1 MPTLYHPVNNAQG
14 LKGRQLINLLQQK
27 NEVKTSDRYDTLP
40 NSWAF
45 TPLKNIKKKDYRQ
58 QKGKE
63 GTFTREKEKKP
74 DNTKGKEDS
83 LVVKI
88 RGFGTW

>member
-1 MPTLYHPVNNAQG
+1 MAENWKFAEKSNSDNQQNTYC
-14 LKGRQLINLLQQK
+14 IQQK
-27 NEVKTSDRYDTLP
+27 TKH
-40 NSWAF
+40 
-45 TPLKNIKKKDYRQ
+45 KNIKKKEYRK

-88 RGFGTW
+88 RGFGT

>member
-14 LKGRQLINLLQQK
+14 LKGRQLINLLQQE
-27 NEVKTSDRYDTLP
+27 NEVKTGDRFDTLP

-45 TPLKNIKKKDYRQ
+45 TPLKNIKKRNTKNKKVKKLLSQ
-58 QKGKE
+58 E
-63 GTFTREKEKKP
+63 EKEKS
-74 DNTKGKEDS
+74 DNTKSKEDS